1 VKDAC
6 DKAIAAYIGEKHPM
20 PQGVQ
25 RAANLATFDLY
36 YGPLSGH
43 DVSSDDPDYAPLVAA
58 GVISGEA
65 GSGDDH
71 FEFTKAL
78 DLVADYVSDLPGTLY
93 YEDESGCVMD
103 REPQGEELET
113 GELDDDGEPIMEWCE
128 PLPYYAVD
136 NLAGVLFGR
145 ELAKML

>member
-1 VKDAC
+1 MKDAC
-6 DKAIAAYIGEKHPM
+6 DKAVAEYIRENHPM

-65 GSGDDH
+65 GSGEDR

-78 DLVADYVSDLPGTLY
+78 DLVADYLSDLPGTLY
-93 YEDESGCVMD
+93 YEPDSGCVMD

-113 GELDDDGEPIMEWCE
+113 GEVDDEDAPVMEWCE
-128 PLPYYAVD
+128 PMPYYLVD
-136 NLAGVLFGR
+136 NLPETLFDR
-145 ELAKML
+145 ELARML